1 MKKYLSVC
9 MLSARGALW
18 PTVIVS
24 LLGAAATLLCLSG
37 NAAGGLETTFYDAAM
52 APMYVGIALLCVLL
66 MRILRERG
74 GVQPVY
80 TMQRLRVSETAA
92 FLCQT
97 LVNALALFIFQMCQA
112 AVFLGYGLYMQN
124 AGLGAAENMS
134 LLVSFVTNTFAH
146 ALLPLGDVP
155 VYFRMAVVYVTL
167 GAATAYSSYLGRRG
181 KIAISPFVVLALAL
195 FGGGFQAYVGEYG
208 TEFAIAL
215 TGVFITGIY
224 IGTVRSRE
232 KRKDDAEEDYNPGG
246 GDVAPEN

>member
-9 MLSARGALW
+9 MLSARCALW

-37 NAAGGLETTFYDAAM
+37 NAAAGLETTFYDAAM

-195 FGGGFQAYVGEYG
+195 FCGFRAYVGDYG

-232 KRKDDAEEDYNPGG
+232 KHKDEEEDYNPGG

>member
-9 MLSARGALW
+9 ILSARGALW

-37 NAAGGLETTFYDAAM
+37 NAAGGLETMFYDAAM

-92 FLCQT
+92 FLCQS

-195 FGGGFQAYVGEYG
+195 FCGFRAYVGDYG
-208 TEFAIAL
+208 AEFAISL

-232 KRKDDAEEDYNPGG
+232 KRKDEEEDYNPGG

>member
-52 APMYVGIALLCVLL
+52 TPMYVGIALLCVLL

-97 LVNALALFIFQMCQA
+97 LVNALALFIFQMSQA

-195 FGGGFQAYVGEYG
+195 FCGFRAYVGDYG

-232 KRKDDAEEDYNPGG
+232 KHKDEEEDYNPGG

>member
-1 MKKYLSVC
+1 
-9 MLSARGALW
+9 
-18 PTVIVS
+18 
-24 LLGAAATLLCLSG
+24 
-37 NAAGGLETTFYDAAM
+37 
-52 APMYVGIALLCVLL
+52 
-66 MRILRERG
+66 
-74 GVQPVY
+74 
-80 TMQRLRVSETAA
+80 MQRLRVSETAA

-195 FGGGFQAYVGEYG
+195 FGGGFRAYVGEYG

-232 KRKDDAEEDYNPGG
+232 KRKDAEEEDYNPGG

>member
-52 APMYVGIALLCVLL
+52 TPMYVGIALLCVLL

-112 AVFLGYGLYMQN
+112 AVFLCYGLYMQN

-146 ALLPLGDVP
+146 ALLPLGDLP

-195 FGGGFQAYVGEYG
+195 FCGFRAYVGDYG

-232 KRKDDAEEDYNPGG
+232 KRKDEEEDYNPGG
-246 GDVAPEN
+246 VDVAPEN

>member
-37 NAAGGLETTFYDAAM
+37 NAAGGLETMFYDAAM
-52 APMYVGIALLCVLL
+52 EPMYVGIALLCVLL

-167 GAATAYSSYLGRRG
+167 GAAAAYSSYLGRRG

-195 FGGGFQAYVGEYG
+195 FCGFRAYVGEYG

-232 KRKDDAEEDYNPGG
+232 KHKDEEEDYNPGG

>member
-52 APMYVGIALLCVLL
+52 TPMYVGIALLCVLL

-97 LVNALALFIFQMCQA
+97 LVNALALFIFQMCRG
-112 AVFLGYGLYMQN
+112 AVVLGHGLYMQN

-195 FGGGFQAYVGEYG
+195 FCGFRAYVGDYG

-232 KRKDDAEEDYNPGG
+232 KRKDEEEEDYNPGG